1 MEERTCGLCGDADAW
16 VYRTGPVLEGGYGS
30 RAYDT
35 TRLILTDEAR
45 LNGADRLCDACVA
58 RLERDGVTYAY
69 LTALGD
75 APTQAM
81 PAAAYAAI
89 FAHHAGITLDTL
101 QMHGVERNRL
111 QQGVA
116 LDQVEALRADL
127 EHDPSRTRSF
137 RVGQV
142 NFATETVR
150 VARAHV
156 HAAIALCAPLDDQ
169 MIEEAA
175 RRYGEVVAGRV
186 DLTESLIDDLIDKN
200 LTGDR

>member
-1 MEERTCGLCGDADAW
+1 MNECPCGLCGDADAW

-58 RLERDGVTYAY
+58 GLERDGVTYAY
-69 LTALGD
+69 VTVLGD
-75 APTQAM
+75 APTRPM

-89 FAHHAGITLDTL
+89 FAHHARITLKTL
-101 QMHGVERNRL
+101 QKHEVERNGPRPE
-111 QQGVA
+111 VA
-116 LDQVEALRADL
+116 VDQVEALRADL

-142 NFATETVR
+142 NFAGETVR

-156 HAAIALCAPLDDQ
+156 LAAIALGAPLDDET
-169 MIEEAA
+169 IEDAA
-175 RRYGEVVAGRV
+175 RRYGEAVAGSV
-186 DLTESLIDDLIDKN
+186 VLMGSLIDDLIDKN
-200 LTGDR
+200 LTEYR

>member
-1 MEERTCGLCGDADAW
+1 MKERPCGLCGNADAW

-30 RAYDT
+30 SAYDT

-58 RLERDGVTYAY
+58 GLEKDGATYAY
-69 LTALGD
+69 VTVLGD
-75 APTQAM
+75 APAQAM

-89 FAHHAGITLDTL
+89 FAHHAGITLETL
-101 QMHGVERNRL
+101 QKHGVERDRFRP
-111 QQGVA
+111 QVTP
-116 LDQVEALRADL
+116 DQIEALRADL
-127 EHDPSRTRSF
+127 EHDPPRTRSF
-137 RVGQV
+137 RAGQA

-156 HAAIALCAPLDDQ
+156 LAAIALGAPLDDET
-169 MIEEAA
+169 IEEAA

-186 DLTESLIDDLIDKN
+186 DLTESLIDDLIDKS
-200 LTGDR
+200 LTKDR